1 MHHPQIHAKLICFR
15 TGEDRD
21 SLGIIYD
28 TAVLIKAE
36 RNRVD
41 PSSLSTGRKYGPL
54 GISVVSIAELL
65 HGAHRA
71 DTEARRARRLAFVET
86 LCKRYAVFDYD
97 AATAK
102 IYAEIWSKTAR
113 KGITIGVNDLII
125 ASTAIARGYSVLTIN
140 KKDFENIE
148 GLRLVVLPD

>member
-1 MHHPQIHAKLICFR
+1 
-15 TGEDRD
+15 
-21 SLGIIYD
+21 LGIIYD

-36 RNRVD
+36 RKRVD
-41 PSSLSTGRKYGPL
+41 PSTLLPGRKKGPS

-71 DTEARRARRLAFVET
+71 DTETRRIRRLSFVET
-86 LCKRYAVFDYD
+86 LCRRVSVFDYD

-113 KGITIGVNDLII
+113 RGICIGVNDLII
-125 ASTAIARGYSVLTIN
+125 ASTAIARGYSVMTIN
-140 KKDFENIE
+140 RKDFEKIE
-148 GLRLVVLPD
+148 GLRLVVLPAET

>member
-1 MHHPQIHAKLICFR
+1 M
-15 TGEDRD
+15 
-21 SLGIIYD
+21 GIIYD

-36 RNRVD
+36 RKKVD
-41 PSSLSTGRKYGPL
+41 PSTLSTGRKNSPS

-71 DTEARRARRLAFVET
+71 DTEARRERRLAFVEN
-86 LCKRYAVFDYD
+86 LCKRFSVFDYD

-125 ASTAIARGYSVLTIN
+125 ASTAIARGYSVLTFN
-140 KKDFENIE
+140 RKDFENIE
-148 GLRLVVLPD
+148 GLRLVVLPSEI